1 MIRYALVLTF
11 LLVQTVNAT
20 PLVKRCI
27 SCHGQKAMGNR
38 ATKAPRLAGQ
48 KAWYIEDQ
56 LKLYKK
62 KKRKGGRSAMM
73 YGVAKK
79 LSAKDMKE
87 LAKYLEA
94 LK

>member
-1 MIRYALVLTF
+1 MKYF
-11 LLVQTVNAT
+11 LIGFLMAAQPAFAT
-20 PLVKRCI
+20 KLYNKCM
-27 SCHGQKAMGNR
+27 SCHGPKAMGKK

-48 KAWYIEDQ
+48 RAWYIEEQ
-56 LKLYKK
+56 LKLYKS

-73 YGVAKK
+73 YGQAAR
-79 LSAKDMKE
+79 LSEKDMKE